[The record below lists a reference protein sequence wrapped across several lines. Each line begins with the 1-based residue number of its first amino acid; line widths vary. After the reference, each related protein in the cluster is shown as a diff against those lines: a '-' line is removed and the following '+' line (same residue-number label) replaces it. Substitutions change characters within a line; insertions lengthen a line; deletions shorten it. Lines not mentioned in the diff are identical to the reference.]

1 MSKGK
6 LIYWFGILFLI
17 VTLVKYLYVPTVFPP
32 VYFTFE
38 VLGVFVVLAM
48 LFYTKTYKIHKK
60 DCHQEEFEKQ
70 VLLLKEENKQLR
82 VRIEE
87 LESEENEERTF
98 ASIKELLVAELVEK
112 LNSASKDELATQ
124 MFSLIK
130 KHFELVGGI
139 VYAKGHPEADYQ
151 VIKHFGFDDEVP
163 IPPVVMGEGLHG
175 QVIKDK
181 RAKEIDE
188 VPEEYLEVSSGT
200 GSTQPTYI
208 YFLPL
213 VDVDG
218 NDIFIEIAS
227 FKKLGMDIIW
237 NEFLDGL
244 TGQKNN

>member
-38 VLGVFVVLAM
+38 ILGVLVFLAM
-48 LFYTKTYKIHKK
+48 LYYTKTYKMPKN
-60 DCHQEEFEKQ
+60 DCHQKEFEKKV
-70 VLLLKEENKQLR
+70 VLLMDENTQLKAR
-82 VRIEE
+82 VDE

-98 ASIKELLVAELVEK
+98 ASIKELLVAEMVET
-112 LNSASKDELATQ
+112 LNFASKDELAIK

-130 KHFELVGGI
+130 KHFELVGAI
-139 VYAKGHPEADYQ
+139 VYTKSHPEADYQ
-151 VIKHFGFDDEVP
+151 VIKQYGFDDETT

-213 VDVDG
+213 VDVNG
-218 NDIFIEIAS
+218 NNILIEIAS
-227 FKKLGMDIIW
+227 FKQLGMDIIW

-244 TGQKNN
+244 TRQKNN